1 MKYLK
6 KEWKIYILIS
16 ITISILGWFQGCIVS
31 DINDQT
37 KMSEIFKFHF
47 TRSQFISLA
56 FNLVINILWFF
67 NSFYMY
73 SK

>member
-37 KMSEIFKFHF
+37 KMSEIFKFH
-47 TRSQFISLA
+47 LEEV
-56 FNLVINILWFF
+56 NLFH
-67 NSFYMY
+67 
-73 SK
+73 